1 MLAKKNVFITGAAK
15 RIGAEISKSLSTL
28 DCNVV
33 IHYNKSSASAKKLCR
48 EINKNKKVAICVK
61 ADLCIKDELEKAFY
75 IAKKEFGYID
85 CLVNNAS
92 IFEYDNLKTIKSK
105 KWDKHISANLN
116 GPMILSKLFYE
127 NLPKNKNGDIINIID
142 QRVLNLTPHFLSY
155 TISKSALWTLTRT
168 LALELAP
175 KIKVNAIG
183 PGPVIKSKFQTEKEF
198 LNQCKNMPLKIGSNP
213 QEIAK
218 TVIYLLSIPSIT
230 GQIITLDG
238 GQHLGWGQVSNTLKL
253 KD

>member
-1 MLAKKNVFITGAAK
+1 
-15 RIGAEISKSLSTL
+15 
-28 DCNVV
+28 
-33 IHYNKSSASAKKLCR
+33 
-48 EINKNKKVAICVK
+48 
-61 ADLCIKDELEKAFY
+61 
-75 IAKKEFGYID
+75 
-85 CLVNNAS
+85 
-92 IFEYDNLKTIKSK
+92 
-105 KWDKHISANLN
+105 
-116 GPMILSKLFYE
+116 MILSKLFYK
-127 NLPKNKNGDIINIID
+127 NLPKNINGDIINIID

-183 PGPVIKSKFQTEKEF
+183 PGPVIKSKFQTDKEF

-213 QEIAK
+213 KEIAK